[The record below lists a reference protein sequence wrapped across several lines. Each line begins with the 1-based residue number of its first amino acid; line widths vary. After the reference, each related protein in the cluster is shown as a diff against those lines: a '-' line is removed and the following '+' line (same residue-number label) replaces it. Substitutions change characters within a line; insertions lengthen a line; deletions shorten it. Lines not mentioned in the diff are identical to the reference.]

1 MIGTKDSLV
10 LKAVLKD
17 KAWTIFSFRT
27 DLLFVGADAKT
38 GLAFSPTEHGNQNWQ
53 QIFGPLKT
61 SSAVLTK
68 AVHG

>member
-1 MIGTKDSLV
+1 MIRTKDSLV

-38 GLAFSPTEHGNQNWQ
+38 GLAFSPTEHRNQNWQ

-61 SSAVLTK
+61 S
-68 AVHG
+68 